1 MIFHQKIKTNQP
13 KTTKKFAKLLL
24 FLKYFGC
31 YAPKF
36 NPDSSIKMKSSA
48 RQILAMKNN
57 LFTKLK
63 RFNILIFK
71 IVGVAILL
79 MAVFNFLLEKMP
91 TKFQN
96 PKERIL
102 VRDLKS
108 VEVSPILKKEKP
120 KPPKRVK
127 QIFINQNVKETTDI
141 FEKKDSVVTRHFPLE
156 EPKKSKF
163 SPAKINASKPT
174 APIKKEV
181 PLLIVAEE
189 MPRFPGCETNDLPL
203 AEKQKCAEIK
213 LLKYLQQ
220 NIEYPKIA
228 LSKGIQG
235 VVYLQFVVEKNGKI
249 STVKITR
256 DIGSECG
263 KEARRIVESMP
274 SWTPGKQGGHPT
286 RVQFNLPV
294 KFKL

>member
-1 MIFHQKIKTNQP
+1 
-13 KTTKKFAKLLL
+13 
-24 FLKYFGC
+24 
-31 YAPKF
+31 
-36 NPDSSIKMKSSA
+36 MKSPA

-63 RFNILIFK
+63 RFNILILK
-71 IVGVAILL
+71 IVGVTILL

-96 PKERIL
+96 SKERIL

-127 QIFINQNVKETTDI
+127 QIFVKENVKEKINI
-141 FEKKDSVVTRHFPLE
+141 FKKKDSIAIRNSPMKET
-156 EPKKSKF
+156 KKSNF
-163 SPAKINASKPT
+163 LPAKIKANT
-174 APIKKEV
+174 
-181 PLLIVAEE
+181 LLIVAEE
-189 MPRFPGCETNDLPL
+189 MPRFPGCEINDLPL
-203 AEKQKCAEIK
+203 KEKQKCAEIK

-220 NIEYPKIA
+220 NIEYPQIA

-235 VVYLQFVVEKNGKI
+235 IVYLQFVVEKNGKI
-249 STVKITR
+249 SNVKIMR
-256 DIGSECG
+256 DLGSECG
-263 KEARRIVESMP
+263 QEARRVVQSMP
-274 SWTPGKQGGHPT
+274 SWIPGKQGGNPM

>member
-1 MIFHQKIKTNQP
+1 
-13 KTTKKFAKLLL
+13 
-24 FLKYFGC
+24 
-31 YAPKF
+31 
-36 NPDSSIKMKSSA
+36 MKSPA

-63 RFNILIFK
+63 RFNILILK
-71 IVGVAILL
+71 IVGVTILL

-96 PKERIL
+96 SKERIL

-127 QIFINQNVKETTDI
+127 QIFVKENVKEKI
-141 FEKKDSVVTRHFPLE
+141 NAFKKKDSITIRNSPIKE
-156 EPKKSKF
+156 TKKSNF
-163 SPAKINASKPT
+163 LPAKIKANT
-174 APIKKEV
+174 PITPLKKE
-181 PLLIVAEE
+181 PSLLIVAEE
-189 MPRFPGCETNDLPL
+189 MPRFPGCEINDLPL
-203 AEKQKCAEIK
+203 KEKQKCAEIK

-220 NIEYPKIA
+220 NIEYPQIA

-235 VVYLQFVVEKNGKI
+235 IVYLQFVVEKNGKI
-249 STVKITR
+249 SNVKIMR
-256 DIGSECG
+256 DLGSECG
-263 KEARRIVESMP
+263 QEARRVVQSMP
-274 SWTPGKQGGHPT
+274 SWIPGKQGGNPM